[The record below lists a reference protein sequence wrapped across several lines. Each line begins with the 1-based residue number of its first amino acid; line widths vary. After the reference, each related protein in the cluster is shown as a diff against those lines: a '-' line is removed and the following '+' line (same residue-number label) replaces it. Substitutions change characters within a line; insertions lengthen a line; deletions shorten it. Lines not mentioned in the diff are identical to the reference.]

1 MNDLNGEL
9 SVVVSSFHSCICFKG
24 GFMKRFALVL
34 AIVAAVFA
42 TGCVSQPGAAAGA
55 EVKIAILHVNDTHG
69 HPLAFNNGNAT
80 ETGGLPAMA
89 MLVGQVRAEFD
100 NVLVLDAGDFNTGLS
115 ESNFFKAEP
124 DIIGRNM
131 IGFDAVALGNHEFDN
146 ELSVLETQKALAE
159 FPMLAANVKT
169 KDGAYVADKPYI
181 VKEFQGVKVGIFGL
195 ITKETEI
202 VGNPAIVK
210 DLVFLDEVATA
221 KEMVTQLRD
230 KEKVQIVIALV
241 HLGFDDLYVASSKV
255 LAKSVPG
262 IDLIIDGHSHTN
274 MKEPFVVNGTPIVQ
288 ANQWGLTVGKGVLT
302 VKDGKAAG
310 FTWEPVTINNN
321 NKGVAVGPQFAQHP
335 LLLPVLSDYKDK
347 VEGLLKEKIGTA
359 AETFPNA
366 MSRKAET
373 AIGDLVT
380 DAMKALTAPQGV
392 DFAINNGG
400 GIRADLPAGDI
411 TLKSVFTVLPFD
423 NSVTVLKLKGTD
435 MQALFDFIVTTP
447 GKGAFPQVSDGV
459 SFTINLVTGKAENVL
474 VGGKAIDPA
483 KIYTIATNS
492 YMATGGDG
500 YVMFKN
506 ALSFYETSQFQRDA
520 LITYV
525 RKLGK
530 PLVPEIKG
538 RITII
543 AAPAPAAP

>member
-1 MNDLNGEL
+1 
-9 SVVVSSFHSCICFKG
+9 
-24 GFMKRFALVL
+24 MKRFALVL
-34 AIVAAVFA
+34 AVVAALFA
-42 TGCVSQPGAAAGA
+42 VGCVSQPQASASGG

-69 HPLAFNNGNAT
+69 HPLAFNNGNAV

-89 MLVGQVRAEFD
+89 MLVGQTRAEYD

-131 IGFDAVALGNHEFDN
+131 IGFDAVTLGNHEFDN
-146 ELSVLETQKALAE
+146 ELSVLETQKKLAE
-159 FPMLAANVKT
+159 FPMLSANIKT
-169 KDGAYVADKPYI
+169 KDGAYIADAPYI
-181 VKEFQGVKVGIFGL
+181 VKTFQGVKVGIFGL
-195 ITKETEI
+195 TAKETEI
-202 VGNPAIVK
+202 IGSPAIVK
-210 DLVFLDEVATA
+210 DLVFADEIATA
-221 KEMVTQLRD
+221 KEMVKILRE
-230 KEKVQIVIALV
+230 KEKVQVVIALV
-241 HLGFDDLYVASSKV
+241 HMGLDPVYVPGSRG
-255 LAKSVPG
+255 LAAAVPG
-262 IDLIIDGHSHTN
+262 IDLIIDGHSHTLI
-274 MKEPFVVNGTPIVQ
+274 KEPVVVNGTPIVQ
-288 ANQWGLTVGKGVLT
+288 AYQWGLDVGKGVLT

-310 FTWEPVTINNN
+310 FAWELVSINNN
-321 NKGVAVGPQFAQHP
+321 NKGAPVGPQFAQHP

-359 AETFPNA
+359 ADTFPNA

-380 DAMKALTAPQGV
+380 DAMKALTMAQGV

-400 GIRADLPAGDI
+400 GIRADLPAGDV
-411 TLKSVFTVLPFD
+411 TLKSIFTVLPFD

-435 MQALFDFIVTTP
+435 VQALFDYVITTP

-459 SFTINLVTGKAENVL
+459 SFTLNLVTNKTENVL
-474 VGGKAIDPA
+474 IGGKPIDPN
-483 KIYTIATNS
+483 KVYTIATNS

-500 YVMFKN
+500 YAMFKN
-506 ALSFYETSQFQRDA
+506 ALSVYETSQFQRDA
-520 LITYV
+520 LIQYV

-538 RITII
+538 RITLVN
-543 AAPAPAAP
+543 P

>member
-1 MNDLNGEL
+1 
-9 SVVVSSFHSCICFKG
+9 
-24 GFMKRFALVL
+24 MKRFVLIL
-34 AIVAAVFA
+34 AIVAAIFA
-42 TGCVSQPGAAAGA
+42 TGCVSQPVAPKGA

-69 HPLAFNNGNAT
+69 HPLAFANGNAT

-89 MLVGQVRAEFD
+89 MLVGQTRAEFD

-159 FPMLAANVKT
+159 FPMLSANAKT
-169 KDGAYVADKPYI
+169 KAGAYVADAPYI
-181 VKEFQGVKVGIFGL
+181 VKTFQGVKVGIFGL
-195 ITKETEI
+195 SPKETDVI
-202 VGNPAIVK
+202 GNPAIVK
-210 DLVFLDEVATA
+210 DLVFADEIETA
-221 KEMVTQLRD
+221 KEMVKILRE
-230 KEKVQIVIALV
+230 KEKVQVVIALV
-241 HLGFDDLYVASSKV
+241 HMGLDPVYKPGSRG
-255 LAKSVPG
+255 LAAAVSG
-262 IDLIIDGHSHTN
+262 IDLIVDGHSHTLI
-274 MKEPFVVNGTPIVQ
+274 KEPVVVNGTPIVQ
-288 ANQWGLTVGKGVLT
+288 AFQWGLDVGKGILT
-302 VKDGKAAG
+302 VKDGKATG
-310 FTWEPVTINNN
+310 FTWELVSINDN
-321 NKGVAVGPQFAQHP
+321 NKGAPIGPQFAQHP
-335 LLLPVLSDYKDK
+335 LLLPVLANYKDK

-423 NSVTVLKLKGTD
+423 NSVTVLKLKGSD
-435 MQALFDFIVTTP
+435 IQALFDFIVTTP

-459 SFTINLVTGKAENVL
+459 SFTINLVTNKCENVL
-474 VGGKAIDPA
+474 IGGKPIDPA
-483 KIYTIATNS
+483 KIYTVATNS

-530 PLVPEIKG
+530 PLVPELKG

-543 AAPAPAAP
+543 AP